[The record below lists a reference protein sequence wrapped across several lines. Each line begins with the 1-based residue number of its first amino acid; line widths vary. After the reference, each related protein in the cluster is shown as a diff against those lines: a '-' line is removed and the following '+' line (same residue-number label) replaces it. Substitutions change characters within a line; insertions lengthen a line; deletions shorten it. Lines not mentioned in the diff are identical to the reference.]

1 MPGLLNM
8 AAAQAAKDAA
18 KAAEMFIVGNPK
30 GLVEGGNINI
40 LARPQVKLPD
50 GTIATVRSMSFSDDT
65 GNEILVPTV
74 SPDGKILT
82 EKQAIDLYYK
92 TGQHL
97 GKFKTPDAASSY
109 AQKLHEQQAQY
120 YGVK

>member
-1 MPGLLNM
+1 M

-18 KAAEMFIVGNPK
+18 KAAEMFIVGKPK

-50 GTIATVRSMSFSDDT
+50 GAIATVRSMSFSDDT

-97 GKFKTPDAASSY
+97 GKFKTPDAASAY

>member
-1 MPGLLNM
+1 MPGLLDIIGSN
-8 AAAQAAKDAA
+8 AAPKLP
-18 KAAEMFIVGNPK
+18 ELFVVGKPK
-30 GLVEGGNINI
+30 GIVETGNINI

-50 GTIATVRSMSFSDDT
+50 GSVATVRSMSFSDDS

-74 SPDGKILT
+74 SPDGKLLS

-97 GKFKTPDAASSY
+97 GKFKTPEAASSY
-109 AQKLHEQQAQY
+109 AEKLHNQQAKY
-120 YGVK
+120 YKVK

>member
-1 MPGLLNM
+1 MPGILDM
-8 AAAQAAKDAA
+8 IPMPTSSP
-18 KAAEMFIVGNPK
+18 AAELFIVGKPK
-30 GLVEGGNINI
+30 GIVEKGNINI

-50 GTIATVRSMSFSDDT
+50 GSIATVRSLSFSDDT
-65 GNEILVPTV
+65 GNEILIPTV
-74 SPDGKILT
+74 SPDGKIMS
-82 EKQAIDLYYK
+82 EREAIDYYYK

-109 AQKLHEQQAQY
+109 AEKLHQQQAKY